1 MKVFVGADYKGFD
14 RKREILGFLAETDY
28 SVTDVGPYE
37 YHEGDD
43 FNDAAV
49 EVALSVRG
57 NPDYYG
63 ILICDSAHG
72 MTMQANRFKG
82 IRAVNCDSVESARL
96 AREHDDANVL
106 CLSAHFLDAPKMR
119 EIILAFLGTDFINI
133 ERRVRR
139 INRLDEREDYD

>member
-1 MKVFVGADYKGFD
+1 MQLFVGADYKGFE
-14 RKREILGFLAETDY
+14 KKKELLKFLASKNYET
-28 SVTDVGPYE
+28 TDVGAYS

-43 FNDAAV
+43 FNDPAV
-49 EVALSVRG
+49 AVARAIRREHEAM
-57 NPDYYG
+57 G

-82 IRAVNCDSVESARL
+82 VRAAHCASPESAQL

-106 CLSAHFLDAPKMR
+106 CLSAHFLDDNAMR
-119 EIILAFLGTDFINI
+119 EIVSTFLETKFENL
-133 ERRVRR
+133 ERRIKR